1 MSIEPSISALY
12 VVATP
17 IGNLHDISQRAID
30 TLNMVDIIAAEDTRH
45 SRTLLAFHSIDTKL
59 ISLHEHNEKGRSVS
73 LVEQIKLGKNVAL
86 ISDAG
91 TPLISDPGFRLVGEA
106 HKNRVRVCPIPG
118 PCAAIA
124 ALSASGLASDRFC
137 FEGFLA
143 SKSHARLMR
152 LRELHNEPR
161 TMVFYEAPHR
171 IVESLKSMQ
180 EVFGADRPA
189 MLAREISKTFETIKR
204 SGLQELADWVAE
216 DSNQQRGEIVVLV
229 EGDRSSSVGEV
240 TEEAGKIMDVLL
252 LELSK
257 KQASSLCSQ
266 ITGISKK
273 LLYQYALNTALDA
286 K

>member
-1 MSIEPSISALY
+1 MPTESSTSALF

-17 IGNLHDISQRAID
+17 IGNLNDISQRAID

-45 SRTLLAFHSIDTKL
+45 SRTLLDFHNITTKL
-59 ISLHEHNEKGRSVS
+59 ISLHEHNEKGRSAS
-73 LVEQIKLGKNVAL
+73 LVEQIKQGKNIAL

-106 HKNRVRVCPIPG
+106 HKCDVRVSPIPG

-143 SKSHARLMR
+143 SKSLARSAR
-152 LRELHNEPR
+152 LRELQDEPR

-171 IVESLKSMQ
+171 IKESLKAMQ
-180 EVFGADRPA
+180 EVFGVDRPA

-204 SGLQELADWVAE
+204 GGLEQLALWVAE

-229 EGDRSSSVGEV
+229 EGERKVSNQEVSAESS
-240 TEEAGKIMDVLL
+240 KIMDVLL
-252 LELSK
+252 QELSK

-266 ITGISKK
+266 ITGVSKK
-273 LLYQYALNTALDA
+273 LLYQYALEL